1 MLYVDT
7 ISKIGKGIKLL
18 RDVLPDVMSDSF
30 NAMMLVLLF
39 GNKAIIIDMID
50 KVCTGSIQT
59 TSSRNFSNS
68 CIVR

>member
-50 KVCTGSIQT
+50 KVYTGSIQT
-59 TSSRNFSNS
+59 TSSRNFLNS
-68 CIVR
+68 CIAR

>member
-50 KVCTGSIQT
+50 KVYTGSIQT
-59 TSSRNFSNS
+59 TPSRNLSNS
-68 CIVR
+68 CIAR